1 MAARSDAAAIGGK
14 GIAKRTRRPVG
25 GILTAEEGK
34 GMADF
39 GYHYLETAAVE
50 LRKLKTLADRAVAQV
65 KDEDLT
71 TALDP
76 ESNSLAVLMRHVG
89 GNLRSRFRDF
99 LTTDGEKPDRD
110 RDSEF
115 VVPEGTTRE
124 DLLATWETGWTTLLD
139 SVDALLPADL
149 EKTVT
154 IRGEP
159 HSLVQALERAFGH
172 LAYHVGQIVFLAKH
186 LRWRDW
192 QNLSVPRGAS
202 AEFNRK
208 MAEKAGAKPA

>member
-1 MAARSDAAAIGGK
+1 
-14 GIAKRTRRPVG
+14 
-25 GILTAEEGK
+25 
-34 GMADF
+34 MADF
-39 GYHYLETAAVE
+39 GYDYLENVAVE
-50 LRKLKTLADRAVAQV
+50 MRKLKTLADRAIAQV
-65 KDEDLT
+65 EDEDLF
-71 TALDP
+71 ALLDP
-76 ESNSLAVLMRHVG
+76 ESNSLAILMRHVG

-99 LTTDGEKPDRD
+99 LTSDGEKPDRD

-115 VVPEGTTRE
+115 VAPEGTTRE

-159 HSLVQALERAFGH
+159 HSLIQALERALVH

-186 LRWRDW
+186 LQGADW
-192 QNLSVPRGAS
+192 KNLSVPRGAS
-202 AEFNRK
+202 AELNRR
-208 MAEKAGAKPA
+208 MTEKAGAPRQGGSGS

>member
-1 MAARSDAAAIGGK
+1 LAARRDA
-14 GIAKRTRRPVG
+14 R
-25 GILTAEEGK
+25 
-34 GMADF
+34 MADF
-39 GYHYLETAAVE
+39 GYHYLENVAVE
-50 LRKLKTLADRAVAQV
+50 MRKLKTLADRAIAQV
-65 KDEDLT
+65 RDEDFT
-71 TALDP
+71 VALDP

-89 GNLRSRFRDF
+89 GNLRSRFHDF

-115 VVPEGTTRE
+115 VALEGTTRA
-124 DLLATWETGWTTLLD
+124 DLLAVWETGWTTLLD

-159 HSLVQALERAFGH
+159 HSLIQALERALVH

-186 LRWRDW
+186 LQGSAWK
-192 QNLSVPRGAS
+192 NLSVPRGAS

-208 MAEKAGAKPA
+208 MGEKARQ

>member
-1 MAARSDAAAIGGK
+1 
-14 GIAKRTRRPVG
+14 
-25 GILTAEEGK
+25 
-34 GMADF
+34 MADF
-39 GYHYLETAAVE
+39 GYHYLENAAVE
-50 LRKLKTLADRAVAQV
+50 LRKLKTLADRAIAQV
-65 KDEDLT
+65 KDEDLFAT
-71 TALDP
+71 LDP

-99 LTTDGEKPDRD
+99 LTADGEKPDRD

-124 DLLATWETGWTTLLD
+124 DLLAVWETGWTTLFE

-159 HSLVQALERAFGH
+159 HSLVQALERALAH

-186 LRWRDW
+186 LRGADW

-202 AEFNRK
+202 ADFNRR
-208 MAEKAGAKPA
+208 MAEKAATKPA

>member
-1 MAARSDAAAIGGK
+1 LSL
-14 GIAKRTRRPVG
+14 G
-25 GILTAEEGK
+25 GILDGEEGLR
-34 GMADF
+34 MADF
-39 GYHYLETAAVE
+39 GDHYVENVAVE
-50 LRKLKTLADRAVAQV
+50 MRKLKTLADRAIAQV
-65 KDEDLT
+65 RDEDLT
-71 TALDP
+71 AALDP

-99 LTTDGEKPDRD
+99 LISDGEKPDRD

-115 VVPEGTTRE
+115 VAPEGTTRA
-124 DLLATWETGWTTLLD
+124 DLRAVWETGWTTLLD

-159 HSLVQALERAFGH
+159 HSLIQALERALVH

-186 LRWRDW
+186 LQGSAWKT
-192 QNLSVPRGAS
+192 LSIPRGAS
-202 AEFNRK
+202 AELNRRL
-208 MAEKAGAKPA
+208 AEKAERQTAEPR

>member
-1 MAARSDAAAIGGK
+1 
-14 GIAKRTRRPVG
+14 
-25 GILTAEEGK
+25 
-34 GMADF
+34 MADF
-39 GYHYLETAAVE
+39 GYHYLGTAAVE
-50 LRKLKTLADRAVAQV
+50 LRKLKTLADRAIAQV

-115 VVPEGTTRE
+115 TVPAETSRE
-124 DLLATWETGWTTLLD
+124 DLLATWETGWTTPLD
-139 SVDALLPADL
+139 AVDELLPADR

-159 HSLVQALERAFGH
+159 HSLVQALERALVH

-186 LRWRDW
+186 LRGADW

-202 AEFNRK
+202 ADFNRR
-208 MAEKAGAKPA
+208 MTEKAEGAGASGLAPGFSTLEDAIKAANLEDDRRRAGLGKPDTA

>member
-1 MAARSDAAAIGGK
+1 
-14 GIAKRTRRPVG
+14 
-25 GILTAEEGK
+25 
-34 GMADF
+34 MADF
-39 GYHYLETAAVE
+39 GYHYLENAAVE
-50 LRKLKTLADRAVAQV
+50 LRKLKTLADRAIAQV
-65 KDEDLT
+65 RDEDLFAT
-71 TALDP
+71 LDP

-99 LTTDGEKPDRD
+99 LTADGEKPDRD

-115 VVPEGTTRE
+115 TVPPGTTRQ
-124 DLLATWETGWTTLLD
+124 DLLAVWETGWTTLFE

-159 HSLVQALERAFGH
+159 HSLVQALERALAH

-186 LRWRDW
+186 LRGADW
-192 QNLSVPRGAS
+192 QNLSVPRGGS
-202 AEFNRK
+202 ADFNRR
-208 MAEKAGAKPA
+208 MAEKAGTA

>member
-1 MAARSDAAAIGGK
+1 
-14 GIAKRTRRPVG
+14 
-25 GILTAEEGK
+25 
-34 GMADF
+34 MADF
-39 GYHYLETAAVE
+39 GYHYLENAAVE
-50 LRKLKTLADRAVAQV
+50 LRKLKTLADRAIAQV
-65 KDEDLT
+65 PDEELS

-115 VVPEGTTRE
+115 VAPPGTTRE

-149 EKTVT
+149 EKTVV

-159 HSLVQALERAFGH
+159 HSLIQALERALVH

-186 LRWRDW
+186 LRGADW

-208 MAEKAGAKPA
+208 MAKKAR